1 MTSDLEAF
9 RAVDFNWVRQLR
21 SVWRDP
27 QYHIETLHEILI
39 DDIVDYFA
47 KETRDIDPDNEPQGR
62 IVVGPAGLGKTHL
75 IGELRRRVWQDGGFF
90 VLLDFVGVKDFW
102 SSVALGF
109 LNSLQVRTAED
120 QRQYD
125 ILILKIARALSL
137 EPQLSEIAK
146 RLRARPR
153 DLIRELVQVF
163 VNSLANDHREGM
175 LQHQDVVRALILLI
189 SEDLECASVAHAWL
203 QGIELEPTD
212 VRALGFKSVKKE
224 PIEIVRGITWAMSL
238 VAPTMI
244 AVDQID
250 AIVSESNSRTQSGS
264 SDPEEQRE
272 AQSIIEALA
281 GGLIE
286 LHEVKRRA
294 ITVVASLEATW
305 NVLETRAT
313 TAWSARY
320 KKPNILQPL
329 SNGKVGE
336 ALVGA
341 RLNQAYAGRKFKAP
355 YETWPF
361 SPKAFETAIGFSPR
375 QLLKACEDHRL
386 HCVSKGHVTECRSFT
401 ESPQSEIEVSPKSGF
416 DEIFGQEQKV
426 AKIAGLLEQAHEE
439 QLRDLLTNALG
450 LLAKHLDLPDDID
463 VEI

>member
-1 MTSDLEAF
+1 MTTEIEAF

-27 QYHIETLHEILI
+27 SYHVKSLHQVLI
-39 DDIVDYFA
+39 DDIIDYFA
-47 KETRDIDPDNEPQGR
+47 QETREVDPDNEPQGR

-75 IGELRRRVWQDGGFF
+75 IGELRRRVWETGGFF
-90 VLLDFVGVKDFW
+90 VLLDFVGIKDFW

-109 LNSLQVRTAED
+109 LNSLQVRTADD

-125 ILILKIARALSL
+125 ILILRIAKALSL
-137 EPQLSEIAK
+137 EPQLRDIAS
-146 RLRARPR
+146 RLGDRPR
-153 DLIRELVQVF
+153 DLINELVRVF
-163 VNSLANDHREGM
+163 VNALAKEHREGM

-203 QGIELEPTD
+203 QGIELEPID
-212 VRALGFKSVKKE
+212 VRALGFKSIRKE
-224 PIEIVRGITWAMSL
+224 PVEIVRGMTWAMSL

-250 AIVSESNSRTQSGS
+250 AIVSESNARTQSGS
-264 SDPEEQRE
+264 NESEEQRE

-294 ITVVASLEATW
+294 VTVVASLEATW
-305 NVLETRAT
+305 NVLEERAT

-320 KKPNILQPL
+320 KKPDILRPI

-336 ALVGA
+336 ALIGA
-341 RLNQAYAGRKFKAP
+341 RINQAYARCKFKAP

-361 SPKAFETAIGFSPR
+361 SPAAFETALGFRLGNSLKRVRIIATTACPR
-375 QLLKACEDHRL
+375 DM
-386 HCVSKGHVTECRSFT
+386 
-401 ESPQSEIEVSPKSGF
+401 
-416 DEIFGQEQKV
+416 
-426 AKIAGLLEQAHEE
+426 
-439 QLRDLLTNALG
+439 
-450 LLAKHLDLPDDID
+450 
-463 VEI
+463 